1 MRKDESETIIREML
15 PYLNNLNL
23 MRLKNVLNNL
33 VKRSPN
39 SKSAYNNKNLL
50 KKYFAAKRA
59 EGCSEKSLKYYETTI
74 TKALTEINKNAR
86 EINTDELRNYLMN
99 YQEVHNSSK
108 VTIDNIRRI
117 LSSFFNWLE
126 DEDYIIKS
134 PIRRIHKVKVAT
146 TVKETYSD
154 EELEK
159 LRDSCTNVRDL
170 AMIDFLASTGMR
182 VGELVLL
189 NRSDINFQERE
200 CVVFGKGSKER
211 IAYFDARAKLH
222 LKKYLKERQDNHEA
236 LFVSLRAEHERLTI
250 SGVESRLKKLGQKIG
265 IKKVYPHKFRRTLA
279 TKAIDKGMPVEQL
292 QQLLGHKRIDTTL
305 HYAMV
310 KQQNVKIAHRKYIG

>member
-33 VKRSPN
+33 VKKSPN

-59 EGCSEKSLKYYETTI
+59 EGCSEKSLKYYEATI
-74 TKALTEINKNAR
+74 NKALTEINKNAR

-250 SGVESRLKKLGQKIG
+250 SGVESK
-265 IKKVYPHKFRRTLA
+265 
-279 TKAIDKGMPVEQL
+279 
-292 QQLLGHKRIDTTL
+292 
-305 HYAMV
+305 
-310 KQQNVKIAHRKYIG
+310 NWN